1 VPSVDEDSLAEKTDG
16 SPPFTRADTRLS
28 RAPQSVPE
36 TTSKNFRIQRF
47 ENALNFL
54 STQIGQIRPKG
65 HSPQVR
71 SSIWLYLFDL
81 ATCPEHLE
89 RVSSQFSRFVENGR
103 QFRDEHVNAFV
114 RTWFEHKQA
123 QNLGITNLRSNLLA
137 TGRCVELRCPELALN
152 VFSNRS
158 AYRMDLTLPATRH
171 LLYALY
177 EERQFSNIVVL
188 VALFPLY
195 NLPAL
200 TSDPI
205 SCALLL
211 SACLREANSSG
222 SEPALTIAE
231 TFLSPFKQ
239 LLSQTPPM
247 PIPVDANRFPERRW
261 MKDAMLG
268 ILDSLVVQ
276 DHEAGWIR
284 DWCYQSDYGLPSNTR

>member
-1 VPSVDEDSLAEKTDG
+1 
-16 SPPFTRADTRLS
+16 
-28 RAPQSVPE
+28 
-36 TTSKNFRIQRF
+36 
-47 ENALNFL
+47 
-54 STQIGQIRPKG
+54 
-65 HSPQVR
+65 
-71 SSIWLYLFDL
+71 
-81 ATCPEHLE
+81 
-89 RVSSQFSRFVENGR
+89 
-103 QFRDEHVNAFV
+103 
-114 RTWFEHKQA
+114 
-123 QNLGITNLRSNLLA
+123 
-137 TGRCVELRCPELALN
+137 
-152 VFSNRS
+152 
-158 AYRMDLTLPATRH
+158 MDLTLPATRH

-205 SCALLL
+205 NCALLL

-261 MKDAMLG
+261 MKDAMLS

-276 DHEAGWIR
+276 GHEAGWIR

>member
-1 VPSVDEDSLAEKTDG
+1 VPSVNEDSLAEKTDG
-16 SPPFTRADTRLS
+16 LPPFTKADTLLS
-28 RAPQSVPE
+28 RAPQFVPE
-36 TTSKNFRIQRF
+36 TTHKNFRIQRF

-54 STQIGQIRPKG
+54 STQISQIRPKG

-71 SSIWLYLFDL
+71 SSTWLYLFDL

-103 QFRDEHVNAFV
+103 RFRDEHVNAFV
-114 RTWFEHKQA
+114 RTWFEGGTSLH
-123 QNLGITNLRSNLLA
+123 SNLFA

-158 AYRMDLTLPATRH
+158 AYRVDLTLPGARH

-195 NLPAL
+195 NIPAL

-247 PIPVDANRFPERRW
+247 PIPADANRFPERRW
-261 MKDAMLG
+261 MKDAMLS
-268 ILDSLVVQ
+268 ILDSLVAQ
-276 DHEAGWIR
+276 GHEAGWIR